1 LFWERVMVAKG
12 KKADVPPFFR
22 EQQVAK
28 KIYNELMTLDRPS
41 RRRVLGIVNDYAM
54 NADKYMKSPRE
65 EAAPFTLDDE
75 EEV

>member
-1 LFWERVMVAKG
+1 MVK

-28 KIYNELMTLDRPS
+28 KIYMELMTLDRPS

-54 NADKYMKSPRE
+54 NADKHVRGPRE
-65 EAAPFTLDDE
+65 SDFTLDDE
-75 EEV
+75 EA